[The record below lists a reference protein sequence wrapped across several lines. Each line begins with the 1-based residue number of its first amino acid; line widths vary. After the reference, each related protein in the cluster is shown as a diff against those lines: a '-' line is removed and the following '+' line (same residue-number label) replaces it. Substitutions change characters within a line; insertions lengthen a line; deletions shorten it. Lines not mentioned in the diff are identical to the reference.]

1 MSITTDAVFRKYTSP
16 ENFAMIRPY
25 DSLCAMWADV
35 CARFADHDALSF
47 AGETVTYAG
56 LEERAAVIRGR
67 LRDAGIAPGACVAL
81 LAENGIAFAEGFLGI
96 VTAGCTAAVLPT
108 HLPAPAVAGCCRMF
122 RAAALLHTPKT
133 AAAAEGAPVPA
144 LSLDGS
150 AAAPA
155 PMAERRP
162 EDGCAILFTGGTTG
176 KSKGVMLSHRAVV
189 AGTSYGCYG
198 TPAFMDQRYIL
209 ALPLTHV
216 FGLVRNLLTA
226 LYTGSV
232 MHICQSNTD
241 LFRDMAAFRPTVWVT
256 VPALAEMAL
265 SLNARF
271 GGKLLGASL
280 KTVICGAAAVPPYL
294 IRQYHALGIALYP
307 GYGLTETANLVSGN
321 PEPLRKPESVGLPF
335 PGQELKIVDGE
346 LLIRG
351 VNLMDGYV
359 GAEPDALADGWLHTG
374 DLARFDEDGFLYITG
389 RSKEIIVLPTGENI
403 SPAEVELHF
412 SRLEAVKDC
421 QVFEDLD
428 ESGRHILAL
437 EVTLRESALPALGD
451 NPARAAEAL
460 LWQAN
465 AELPSFQRVSRIT
478 VRDTDFERTPA
489 MKIVRY
495 HKC

>member
-1 MSITTDAVFRKYTSP
+1 MSVITDEAFRKYTS
-16 ENFAMIRPY
+16 EETFAKIRPF
-25 DSLCAMWADV
+25 DNLCAMWADRS
-35 CARFADHDALSF
+35 AAFADHDALSY
-47 AGETVTYAG
+47 AGETVTYGG
-56 LEERAAVIRGR
+56 LEERAAVLRGR
-67 LRDAGIAPGACVAL
+67 LRDAGVAAGSCVAL
-81 LAENGIAFAEGFLGI
+81 LAENSIAFAEGFLAI

-108 HLPAPAVAGCCRMF
+108 HLPAPAVSGCCRMF
-122 RAAALLHTPKT
+122 RAAALLRTPKL
-133 AAAAEGAPVPA
+133 AASAEGAPVPA
-144 LSLDGS
+144 LVLDGT
-150 AAAPA
+150 ACEPA
-155 PMAERRP
+155 PMADRRP

-176 KSKGVMLSHRAVV
+176 KSKGVLLSHRAVM
-189 AGTSYGCYG
+189 AGTMFGCYG
-198 TPAFMDQRYIL
+198 TPEVFDQRYIL

-232 MHICQSNTD
+232 MHICESNTD

-265 SLNARF
+265 ALNVRF
-271 GGKLLGASL
+271 GGKLLGSSL
-280 KTVICGAAAVPPYL
+280 KTVICGAAPVPPYL
-294 IRQYHALGIALYP
+294 TEQYSALGITLYP

-321 PEPLRKPESVGLPF
+321 PEPLRKPESVGLPY

-346 LLIRG
+346 LLVRG

-374 DLARFDEDGFLYITG
+374 DLARFDEEGFLYITG

-412 SRLEAVKDC
+412 SRLEVVKDC

-428 ESGRHILAL
+428 ASGHHILAL
-437 EVTLRESALPALGD
+437 EATLRESLLPTLGE
-451 NPARAAEAL
+451 NPVRAAEDL
-460 LWQAN
+460 LWQVN
-465 AELPSFQRVSRIT
+465 GELPAFQRVSRI
-478 VRDTDFERTPA
+478 VIRDTDFERTPA